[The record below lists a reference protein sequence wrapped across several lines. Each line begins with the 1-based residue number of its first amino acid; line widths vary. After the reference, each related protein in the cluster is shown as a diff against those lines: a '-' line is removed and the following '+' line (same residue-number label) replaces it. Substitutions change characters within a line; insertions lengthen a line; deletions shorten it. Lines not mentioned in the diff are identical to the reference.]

1 MVMPMDE
8 ELQTPTKS
16 KDKTLLTPGLRSP
29 EMDTAYSNQLQN
41 PDSYGPLSKIKQL
54 LSMINSKVQWNRKCS
69 SFDEMKRLIEG
80 HFEGYGAAY
89 LVSQKFIKVYY
100 IKHVFKVLQFFP
112 CIRIRINHLEKQNGT
127 LYGSL
132 KQICQKSA
140 GLVIL
145 QKHEVQCDGMRT
157 WIEFLDHYDN
167 TMGSNN
173 IITIYFYDKVIS
185 CPYAPL
191 EVSRRLGTVCHQL

>member
-1 MVMPMDE
+1 M
-8 ELQTPTKS
+8 
-16 KDKTLLTPGLRSP
+16 
-29 EMDTAYSNQLQN
+29 
-41 PDSYGPLSKIKQL
+41 
-54 LSMINSKVQWNRKCS
+54 
-69 SFDEMKRLIEG
+69 
-80 HFEGYGAAY
+80 
-89 LVSQKFIKVYY
+89 SQKFIKVYY
-100 IKHVFKVLQFFP
+100 IEHVFKVLQFFP

-167 TMGSNN
+167 MGSNN
-173 IITIYFYDKVIS
+173 IMTIYFYDKVIS
-185 CPYAPL
+185 CPYHWKYPGGL
-191 EVSRRLGTVCHQL
+191 EQFATNYEEAYTGWMSSGNLIWTLRNDGRS